1 MKKDVKVMN
10 ELLKIL
16 NEVKPNIDFEK
27 EKNIIDDEIIGSFD
41 IITIIAMI
49 NEKFNIEFPVEE
61 LTPENFQ
68 TVEILYNTIKRIQKQ

>member
-1 MKKDVKVMN
+1 MN